1 MPDGRD
7 DTITANNDRGLVTV
21 PGFLNSWLKQ
31 VQGNEQ
37 EIFFRERAKIN
48 EKCFIRLA
56 VMQTFWVYF
65 VHHD

>member
-7 DTITANNDRGLVTV
+7 DTITANNDLGLVTV

-37 EIFFRERAKIN
+37 EFFFGNVQK
-48 EKCFIRLA
+48 
-56 VMQTFWVYF
+56 
-65 VHHD
+65 